1 MATVMEPRRALIL
14 YATMTKNT
22 EKVATWFNE
31 TFNEYGW
38 ETNLIRIMP
47 NTNWAELQDVS
58 YFDDYDLVCLGS
70 PIVGGSVLQPIIK
83 ALSFGGGGA
92 LEKTSRKKL
101 DENADDAA
109 MAAVKPNGAEWRRTL
124 PPGARYGGL
133 CGTRPCGIVFTT
145 YGGFCGTVEPRPL
158 AHIKA
163 VPRPEPCGRHRPL
176 LLRRQGDR
184 PCRLSRGCKA
194 QSKLYPRA
202 PQRRP

>member
-47 NTNWAELQDVS
+47 NTNWAELQDKL

-92 LEKTSRKKL
+92 LEKDVQKKL
-101 DENADDAA
+101 DENADDADR
-109 MAAVKPNGAEWRRTL
+109 KSTRLNSSHL
-124 PPGARYGGL
+124 AR
-133 CGTRPCGIVFTT
+133 
-145 YGGFCGTVEPRPL
+145 
-158 AHIKA
+158 
-163 VPRPEPCGRHRPL
+163 
-176 LLRRQGDR
+176 
-184 PCRLSRGCKA
+184 SRMPSSA
-194 QSKLYPRA
+194 
-202 PQRRP
+202 

>member
-47 NTNWAELQDVS
+47 NTNWAELQDKL

-92 LEKTSRKKL
+92 LEKDVQKMPMTQPWPQLSPMAQNGGAPTLRRPVWRTMRHP
-101 DENADDAA
+101 AP
-109 MAAVKPNGAEWRRTL
+109 MVSCSPPTAAVS
-124 PPGARYGGL
+124 
-133 CGTRPCGIVFTT
+133 
-145 YGGFCGTVEPRPL
+145 TVR
-158 AHIKA
+158 
-163 VPRPEPCGRHRPL
+163 
-176 LLRRQGDR
+176 
-184 PCRLSRGCKA
+184 
-194 QSKLYPRA
+194 
-202 PQRRP
+202 